1 MKTNNEKFVKQKIK
15 CLGCGAF
22 IQTENPEK
30 EGYINQEVLEKKT
43 SGDNS
48 FYCKRCFDLKH
59 YNRQMVVDKDYD
71 EYKNNLEKI
80 KKSKGFI
87 VNIVDGIDLD
97 GSLITGINTL
107 FSSNNIL
114 LVVNKIDLFLN
125 SINLNKVYDYVR
137 RHLKECNIK
146 VKDVLLMSSFKNE
159 DIDRLIEK
167 INELNDKQRDVYFV
181 GMSNVGKSTILN
193 KIINKFTGEEDV
205 ITVSGSI
212 NTTLGNIVI
221 PYNDKVSFIDTPG
234 IVNEKNVVY
243 YLDKNSLDYIR
254 PTNYIKPKTFQL
266 NPGQTIFIAGFA
278 RIDFLDCERCSIIT
292 NFANNLLIHRT
303 KLENADEFYDKHKD
317 DILIHP
323 TPIERERL
331 GNIKTKDYNLDGK
344 KTDICFSGLGY
355 VTLVVNGKIRVH
367 YFENTKIIKREAII

>member
-1 MKTNNEKFVKQKIK
+1 MKNKQDFKEERIK

-22 IQTENPEK
+22 IQTDDPNK
-30 EGYINQEVLEKKT
+30 EGYIDKKVLEKKT
-43 SGDNS
+43 NSLDN

-59 YNRQMVVDKDYD
+59 YNRQMIVQKNYE
-71 EYKNNLEKI
+71 EYISNLEDI

-97 GSLITGINTL
+97 GSLIMGINTL
-107 FSSNNIL
+107 FNSSNIL

-125 SINLNKVYDYVR
+125 SINLNKVYDYIR

-146 VKDVLLMSSFKNE
+146 VKDVLLMSSIKDE

-221 PYNDKVSFIDTPG
+221 PYNDKVNFIDTPG
-234 IVNEKNVVY
+234 IVNEKNIVY
-243 YLDKNSLDYIR
+243 YLDKDSLDYIR

-266 NPGQTIFIAGFA
+266 NPGQTIFVAGFA

-303 KLENADEFYDKHKD
+303 KLENANEFYDKHKD

-323 TPIERERL
+323 TPVERERL
-331 GNIKTKDYNLDGK
+331 GEFKTKDYNLDGK